1 MRMPVVASPAGHV
14 FLNKSLN
21 LYFSKTASL
30 QYDLHS
36 VPFTHLKVYEK
47 MLCRRFTELH
57 SHCHNPVVEPSITP
71 WRSLIPI
78 GDIFSSSALAAT
90 KPLPCLICSSGFLT
104 FHLRNEFKVHRVATC
119 TRSSFLLLICIVTL
133 YNLKNKQPNILGYSV
148 KFFFF

>member
-1 MRMPVVASPAGHV
+1 MTKKKKKEDYQKIRALKTYKATAQGEKRFVLIGKMRMPVVASPAGHV

-36 VPFTHLKVYEK
+36 VPFTHLKVYET

-71 WRSLIPI
+71 
-78 GDIFSSSALAAT
+78 
-90 KPLPCLICSSGFLT
+90 
-104 FHLRNEFKVHRVATC
+104 
-119 TRSSFLLLICIVTL
+119 
-133 YNLKNKQPNILGYSV
+133 
-148 KFFFF
+148 